1 MITHNVK
8 INGLA
13 VNAVYSEE
21 DVRDIFLPLLFR
33 FTLMQEDAGRRILVI
48 LAAPPAAGKSTLLS
62 FLQRLSLE
70 TEGVKEIQTIG
81 MDGFHRRQEYLISHY
96 AERDG
101 ESVQMVDIKGAPE
114 TFDLPL
120 LTDRIK
126 QVADGGIVGWPEYDR
141 TLHNPVEDA
150 IVVSGDILLL
160 EGNYLLLD
168 RDGWREL
175 SNYADYT
182 IRLSADEELLRERL
196 IVRKMASGTPEDKA
210 VAFVDFSDM
219 ANVRECLHHS
229 MKADMELMVTQ
240 EGFAVI

>member
-1 MITHNVK
+1 MIAHNVN

-33 FTLMQEDAGRRILVI
+33 FTQMQEDAGRRILVL

-101 ESVQMVDIKGAPE
+101 ESA
-114 TFDLPL
+114 
-120 LTDRIK
+120 
-126 QVADGGIVGWPEYDR
+126 W
-141 TLHNPVEDA
+141 
-150 IVVSGDILLL
+150 
-160 EGNYLLLD
+160 
-168 RDGWREL
+168 
-175 SNYADYT
+175 
-182 IRLSADEELLRERL
+182 L
-196 IVRKMASGTPEDKA
+196 ISKVHR
-210 VAFVDFSDM
+210 
-219 ANVRECLHHS
+219 
-229 MKADMELMVTQ
+229 
-240 EGFAVI
+240 